1 VDNRLR
7 QANASI
13 STRRYSDF
21 AYRGIRL
28 CYVRA
33 GLEATPRTGSSPARQ
48 TELLSQLNGIEPIN
62 QNKPTNRHKDVFL
75 TQREE

>member
-1 VDNRLR
+1 MLC
-7 QANASI
+7 
-13 STRRYSDF
+13 TCGTGSDP
-21 AYRGIRL
+21 
-28 CYVRA
+28 
-33 GLEATPRTGSSPARQ
+33 TWKRTGCSPARQ